1 MELIFK
7 IICCSA
13 VFIGFY
19 HFVLQRE
26 KMFRFNRFYLI
37 ATLVLSFTIPFME
50 LGIREFSTSEL
61 EEFIPQI
68 QQNAV
73 IKPVGISIPQHSVP
87 ENILPATVEVQKTVS
102 FPSWSE
108 ILVMIPFLISFLLL
122 IRFAVNL
129 WKINRL
135 AIKNERIKK
144 QGFTL
149 VKINQ
154 NVSPFSFF
162 HYLFAS
168 KQEVENEKIQSEIF
182 YHEFAHIKQKH
193 SWDVVFVEL
202 LMVFFWFN
210 PFLYV
215 YRKSIRTNHEF
226 LADEEVLNHHF
237 DTTAYQH
244 LLLEKIPVRSQTVL
258 SSSFNYLVTKK
269 RLIMMTKK
277 TSRLKTVALKFFSI
291 PLLAVVML
299 LFSEKVSAQIE
310 PGKGVSKELFREYK
324 KQVRKATVKVKD
336 ENGNKTQKVDASKLD
351 SKLMN
356 EVYAQMSPEQK
367 MKVQPVPKPENNLEL
382 DSNDLD
388 IKFDLAD
395 LDFLLSD
402 LDFAK
407 SDIDFNISDLDFG
420 LSDLSFD
427 LAELGKDI
435 NSAEFLKSIEE
446 IKIDTKN
453 LEEYLKSPKFKE
465 KIEKIES
472 NAKEIEKK
480 YNSPEFREKMERIE
494 KRAGEI
500 EKYYESPEFK
510 KRIEKIER
518 RAKEMENQIDTSFNF
533 GNGNIQKIMAAIEMN
548 PDSPEYKK
556 LVEELRE
563 EFNTDKPIKVK
574 RKMNG
579 EKSKY
584 SL

>member
-37 ATLVLSFTIPFME
+37 ATLILSFTIPFME
-50 LGIREFSTSEL
+50 LGIREFSTPEL
-61 EEFIPQI
+61 EKFIPQI

-73 IKPVGISIPQHSVP
+73 IKPVEISMSQHSVS
-87 ENILPATVEVQKTVS
+87 ENIIPATVQVQKTVAY
-102 FPSWSE
+102 PSWSE
-108 ILVMIPFLISFLLL
+108 ILMLIPFLISFLML

-144 QGFTL
+144 QGFIL
-149 VKINQ
+149 VKIDQ

-193 SWDVVFVEL
+193 SWDIIFVEL

-210 PFLYV
+210 PFLYI

-226 LADEEVLNHHF
+226 LADEAVLNHHF

-244 LLLEKIPVRSQTVL
+244 LLLEKIPVKPQTSL

-269 RLIMMTKK
+269 RLIMMTKQ
-277 TSRLKTVALKFFSI
+277 TSKLKTTALKFFSI
-291 PLLAVVML
+291 PLLVAVML
-299 LFSEKVSAQIE
+299 IFSEKVSAQIE

-336 ENGNKTQKVDASKLD
+336 ENGNKVEKIDASKLD

-367 MKVQPVPKPENNLEL
+367 MKVQPIPDYKPMMLAFNNEKFPILEL
-382 DSNDLD
+382 DKLKLDEITKLGLDAGDLGIRIAGGMLSNLD
-388 IKFDLAD
+388 MKGLEN
-395 LDFLLSD
+395 LDVEYFNSPGWN
-402 LDFAK
+402 AK
-407 SDIDFNISDLDFG
+407 V
-420 LSDLSFD
+420 
-427 LAELGKDI
+427 AEIEKNAAEI
-435 NSAEFLKSIEE
+435 ERYYNSPEWKAQIEKVEKNAAEIEAYYNSPEWKEQIEKIEKNAAE
-446 IKIDTKN
+446 IERYYN
-453 LEEYLKSPKFKE
+453 SPEWKE
-465 KIEKIES
+465 KIE
-472 NAKEIEKK
+472 NIEKQATELERY
-480 YNSPEFREKMERIE
+480 YNSPEWK
-494 KRAGEI
+494 AQ
-500 EKYYESPEFK
+500 
-510 KRIEKIER
+510 IEKIER
-518 RAKEMENQIDTSFNF
+518 EAEKAAKDAEKAAERAEKE
-533 GNGNIQKIMAAIEMN
+533 AA
-548 PDSPEYKK
+548 
-556 LVEELRE
+556 
-563 EFNTDKPIKVK
+563 
-574 RKMNG
+574 
-579 EKSKY
+579 KSK
-584 SL
+584 L